1 MWRDT
6 NWLHIGRFRGFRLI
20 GLRFLNPKPYS
31 ESPFPLLRKGGAALV
46 LQRSGGCHARK
57 TTKVRFT
64 RLWLGRCRV
73 KVLSSFI
80 SVLLL
85 FVLSFFPL
93 SLISFLIIIRRTT
106 PGPSQRVMEAMVS
119 KMPTRTMDN
128 IFRTPLGNTREPF
141 SFKTNWSRIITVGF

>member
-1 MWRDT
+1 MPREENDEGEIYAT
-6 NWLHIGRFRGFRLI
+6 LTRPLPR
-20 GLRFLNPKPYS
+20 
-31 ESPFPLLRKGGAALV
+31 ESSLLL
-46 LQRSGGCHARK
+46 
-57 TTKVRFT
+57 
-64 RLWLGRCRV
+64 
-73 KVLSSFI
+73 

-106 PGPSQRVMEAMVS
+106 PGPSQHVMEAMVS

-141 SFKTNWSRIITVGF
+141 SFKTN

>member
-46 LQRSGGCHARK
+46 IQRSGGCHARK
-57 TTKVRFT
+57 TTKVRA
-64 RLWLGRCRV
+64 RLWLGRCV
-73 KVLSSFI
+73 KVLF
-80 SVLLL
+80 
-85 FVLSFFPL
+85 FYLSFFYLSFPSFL
-93 SLISFLIIIRRTT
+93 SLISFLIIRRTT